1 MYEKAI
7 TAALGEAIDLLV
19 LEDGELN
26 DVLLMDI
33 AASVSEKV
41 ALASSDG
48 DQSKQLAELPLD
60 EAIVGVAAEIVKYPQ
75 RLAPI
80 IHRLLGDFLVVS
92 SIDKL
97 FHLPQKIRE
106 SYNLVT
112 LDGQV
117 LLKTASPLSEIS
129 GNQAK

>member
-1 MYEKAI
+1 MI
-7 TAALGEAIDLLV
+7 V
-19 LEDGELN
+19 
-26 DVLLMDI
+26 
-33 AASVSEKV
+33 
-41 ALASSDG
+41 
-48 DQSKQLAELPLD
+48 KQLEGLPMD
-60 EAIVGVAAEIVKYPQ
+60 DAIVGIATELVNYPQ

-112 LDGQV
+112 F
-117 LLKTASPLSEIS
+117 
-129 GNQAK
+129 